1 MALIL
6 SRSDIQRCLTM
17 PEAIEAMR
25 LAFDALHAGQAQMPQ
40 RLAVGLPEQG
50 TALLMPSLLQTSEQE
65 AFSLK
70 VITVMP
76 RNSLR
81 GLPSLYASVLLLD
94 ATTGRT
100 QAILEG
106 GWLTAMRTGAVSGLA
121 TDLLARREADVLAL
135 FGAGAQAPTQ
145 LLAIDTVR
153 PLREV
158 RVVNRSDEHYQQL
171 VATVQSLLGAA
182 CPPIRRAAS
191 AAEALE
197 GASLVACATTATAPL
212 FTWRDIEPGTHINAV
227 GAFTPEMC
235 EVDPETVAHARV
247 VVDQREAALVEAG
260 DLLQPLA
267 AGRISGPE
275 TWSELG
281 ELVSGAAPGRQHE
294 GEVTLFKSVGLAVQD
309 LAVAILVYRNARR
322 LGVGIEVEV

>member
-281 ELVSGAAPGRQHE
+281 ELVIGAAPGRQHE

>member
-121 TDLLARREADVLAL
+121 TELLARREADVLAL

>member
-1 MALIL
+1 MARIL

-25 LAFDALHAGQAQMPQ
+25 LAFGALHAGQAQMPQ

-50 TALLMPSLLQTSEQE
+50 TALLMPSLLQTTEQE

-121 TDLLARREADVLAL
+121 TDLLARRDADVLAL

-158 RVVNRSDEHYQQL
+158 RVVNRSNEHFQQL

-191 AAEALE
+191 ADEALE

-227 GAFTPEMC
+227 GAFTPGMC
-235 EVDPETVAHARV
+235 EVDPETVAHARI

-275 TWSELG
+275 TWGELG
-281 ELVSGAAPGRQHE
+281 ELVSGAAPGRRHE
-294 GEVTLFKSVGLAVQD
+294 DEVTLFKSVGLAVQD
-309 LAVAILVYRNARR
+309 LAVAVQVYRNARR
-322 LGVGIEVEV
+322 LGVGIEVNV

>member
-25 LAFDALHAGQAQMPQ
+25 LAFGALHAGQAQMPQ

-50 TALLMPSLLQTSEQE
+50 TALLMPSLLQTTEQE

-121 TDLLARREADVLAL
+121 TELLARREADVLAL

-145 LLAIDTVR
+145 LLAIDAVR

-171 VATVQSLLGAA
+171 VAIVQSLLGAA
-182 CPPIRRAAS
+182 CPPIYRAAS
-191 AAEALE
+191 ASEALK
-197 GASLVACATTATAPL
+197 GASLVACATTATVPL

-227 GAFTPEMC
+227 GAFTPEMR
-235 EVDPETVAHARV
+235 EVDPETVAHARI

-267 AGRISGPE
+267 AGRISCPQ

-294 GEVTLFKSVGLAVQD
+294 DEITLFKSVGLAVQD
-309 LAVAILVYRNARR
+309 LAVALQVYRNARH
-322 LGVGIEVEV
+322 LGVGIEVDV